1 MTDGQMALCRHCGSK
16 LHQAAG
22 FWVDADGSAV
32 CMRGPDRRKAR
43 PDVTM
48 DNSWTISRSKTPE
61 ELIEVVVDAE
71 RTRRYYHP
79 EDYPEYGDEDIDY
92 K

>member
-32 CMRGPDRRKAR
+32 CMRGPDRVPHQPMPAGMRGA
-43 PDVTM
+43 PG
-48 DNSWTISRSKTPE
+48 TI
-61 ELIEVVVDAE
+61 L
-71 RTRRYYHP
+71 
-79 EDYPEYGDEDIDY
+79 
-92 K
+92 